1 MALLAAAFLAVLS
14 AGALWVNDEA
24 TRITSI
30 GATNSIAYLPYLF
43 AVWLATRVPDTQ
55 QLRRIVLIAA
65 ILFRFIAFALPPVMS
80 DDHLRYEWEAK
91 TLSQGL
97 NPYRVSPAQ
106 LHEPNRSI
114 PGYDFS
120 AVYGPVLEAAHWTV
134 FQLGLPM
141 KTSAALAE
149 GLLLFAAW
157 RRRWPL
163 WRWMLLGWSPLCV
176 YEYWMNGH
184 NDAWL
189 LLLLYLAYEAKGA
202 AAWIWLGLATW
213 TKWWPLLLVPLWF
226 SKQPSLWGALGL
238 GVMMASCLLLMP
250 LAEWITKVRFTTGF
264 LGGWQNN
271 PFLYRFLTDKSQAIA
286 ISAVSSIG
294 VCFLRLG
301 QAELVLIFITVLLA
315 FSANIHPWYL
325 GWTLPFLMAT
335 KWNPMPWLLAMALL
349 PLAYDPM
356 IGWRLNGTWIED
368 PLIRVWI
375 WGAVTVFSGYRLISK
390 RNG

>member
-1 MALLAAAFLAVLS
+1 
-14 AGALWVNDEA
+14 
-24 TRITSI
+24 
-30 GATNSIAYLPYLF
+30 
-43 AVWLATRVPDTQ
+43 
-55 QLRRIVLIAA
+55 
-65 ILFRFIAFALPPVMS
+65 
-80 DDHLRYEWEAK
+80 
-91 TLSQGL
+91 
-97 NPYRVSPAQ
+97 
-106 LHEPNRSI
+106 
-114 PGYDFS
+114 
-120 AVYGPVLEAAHWTV
+120 
-134 FQLGLPM
+134 
-141 KTSAALAE
+141 
-149 GLLLFAAW
+149 
-157 RRRWPL
+157 
-163 WRWMLLGWSPLCV
+163 
-176 YEYWMNGH
+176 
-184 NDAWL
+184 
-189 LLLLYLAYEAKGA
+189 
-202 AAWIWLGLATW
+202 
-213 TKWWPLLLVPLWF
+213 
-226 SKQPSLWGALGL
+226 
-238 GVMMASCLLLMP
+238 MASCLLLMP